1 MTRME
6 ELESCLSGLLST
18 LKKNREHVPL
28 EVLKTQYKQPYE
40 ELVRNI
46 NLTASAYAK
55 SVLLH
60 RLAHDI
66 VELIAAQPP
75 INAEH
80 SNSTGRNLLNPDAD
94 VEEQCTVINQM
105 IQTSGMLKKISSC
118 MSKTYDVGQIY
129 PLILELRHMVEQALW
144 PYVNQATCL
153 VADLDD
159 IEKEPTI
166 YNFLTHEVYENDT
179 WIHRE
184 IDLRWKLL
192 VHLTPEQRESVP
204 PANHSM
210 NGGIYHERTT
220 I

>member
-60 RLAHDI
+60 RL
-66 VELIAAQPP
+66 V
-75 INAEH
+75 
-80 SNSTGRNLLNPDAD
+80 LNPDAD

-105 IQTSGMLKKISSC
+105 IQTSGMLKKISSLARQD
-118 MSKTYDVGQIY
+118 MEKFMGTKVY
-129 PLILELRHMVEQALW
+129 LETWVKVKENWRDNVN
-144 PYVNQATCL
+144 YVRSFGYR
-153 VADLDD
+153 D
-159 IEKEPTI
+159 E
-166 YNFLTHEVYENDT
+166 
-179 WIHRE
+179 
-184 IDLRWKLL
+184 
-192 VHLTPEQRESVP
+192 
-204 PANHSM
+204 
-210 NGGIYHERTT
+210 
-220 I
+220 

>member
-1 MTRME
+1 MCLTRME

-60 RLAHDI
+60 RL
-66 VELIAAQPP
+66 V
-75 INAEH
+75 
-80 SNSTGRNLLNPDAD
+80 LNPDAD

-159 IEKEPTI
+159 IERTD
-166 YNFLTHEVYENDT
+166 NLQFLTHEVYEMIPGFTEKSTCAGNY
-179 WIHRE
+179 WYIF
-184 IDLRWKLL
+184 
-192 VHLTPEQRESVP
+192 TPEQRESVP

>member
-1 MTRME
+1 MAK
-6 ELESCLSGLLST
+6 LERKDRKFKFET
-18 LKKNREHVPL
+18 LQLHVGQ
-28 EVLKTQYKQPYE
+28 EQPDP
-40 ELVRNI
+40 VTDAR
-46 NLTASAYAK
+46 A
-55 SVLLH
+55 V
-60 RLAHDI
+60 
-66 VELIAAQPP
+66 P
-75 INAEH
+75 IY
-80 SNSTGRNLLNPDAD
+80 
-94 VEEQCTVINQM
+94 
-105 IQTSGMLKKISSC
+105 QTSSYVFRNSQHAADRFGLKDAGNIYGRL
-118 MSKTYDVGQIY
+118 TNPTEDVFEKRI
-129 PLILELRHMVEQALW
+129 
-144 PYVNQATCL
+144 
-153 VADLDD
+153 ADLDD

>member
-1 MTRME
+1 MLDKNGRTGELPFGAPLHLKE
-6 ELESCLSGLLST
+6 EPGTCASGSAEGLIQHCFHSKELS
-18 LKKNREHVPL
+18 KE
-28 EVLKTQYKQPYE
+28 YE

-60 RLAHDI
+60 RL
-66 VELIAAQPP
+66 V
-75 INAEH
+75 
-80 SNSTGRNLLNPDAD
+80 LNPDAD

>member
-1 MTRME
+1 MCLTRME

-60 RLAHDI
+60 RL
-66 VELIAAQPP
+66 V
-75 INAEH
+75 
-80 SNSTGRNLLNPDAD
+80 LNPDAD

-159 IEKEPTI
+159 I
-166 YNFLTHEVYENDT
+166 

>member
-1 MTRME
+1 MCLTRME

-60 RLAHDI
+60 RL
-66 VELIAAQPP
+66 V
-75 INAEH
+75 
-80 SNSTGRNLLNPDAD
+80 LNPDAD

-159 IEKEPTI
+159 MMPGSKALIIEP
-166 YNFLTHEVYENDT
+166 
-179 WIHRE
+179 
-184 IDLRWKLL
+184 
-192 VHLTPEQRESVP
+192 
-204 PANHSM
+204 
-210 NGGIYHERTT
+210 
-220 I
+220 

>member
-1 MTRME
+1 MTPSSGVRM
-6 ELESCLSGLLST
+6 
-18 LKKNREHVPL
+18 
-28 EVLKTQYKQPYE
+28 
-40 ELVRNI
+40 VRIRSDSLYRVSFN
-46 NLTASAYAK
+46 
-55 SVLLH
+55 
-60 RLAHDI
+60 
-66 VELIAAQPP
+66 
-75 INAEH
+75 
-80 SNSTGRNLLNPDAD
+80 
-94 VEEQCTVINQM
+94 
-105 IQTSGMLKKISSC
+105 TSPCVM
-118 MSKTYDVGQIY
+118 
-129 PLILELRHMVEQALW
+129 ILELRHMVEQALW

-210 NGGIYHERTT
+210 NGGIYHEMRELS

>member
-60 RLAHDI
+60 RL
-66 VELIAAQPP
+66 V
-75 INAEH
+75 
-80 SNSTGRNLLNPDAD
+80 LNPDAD

-118 MSKTYDVGQIY
+118 MSKRFKIKLEQFRQNLLLSGDYDATGNY
-129 PLILELRHMVEQALW
+129 KQA
-144 PYVNQATCL
+144 VKKTA
-153 VADLDD
+153 V
-159 IEKEPTI
+159 
-166 YNFLTHEVYENDT
+166 
-179 WIHRE
+179 
-184 IDLRWKLL
+184 
-192 VHLTPEQRESVP
+192 
-204 PANHSM
+204 
-210 NGGIYHERTT
+210 
-220 I
+220 